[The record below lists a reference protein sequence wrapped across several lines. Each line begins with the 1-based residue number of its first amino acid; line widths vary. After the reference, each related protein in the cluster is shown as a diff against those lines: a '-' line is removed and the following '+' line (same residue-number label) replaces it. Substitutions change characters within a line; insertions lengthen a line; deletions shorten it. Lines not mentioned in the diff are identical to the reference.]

1 MSINRRSLIKLLP
14 AAIASSLL
22 VNQPPVPLRATS
34 THSPRIARHYQGT
47 NLSGWEVT
55 LGDALYVRPGEC
67 PVTLRDIE
75 TVHEPAHSELRAN
88 LQRRIIL
95 VHNITFK
102 QMINNEAMH
111 FIHTCIFKFRL
122 PYLPTTDVNADLNA
136 QTFEGGIFVWDG
148 SQTRLDY
155 GMAFQWGLNP
165 WIEGEHVGAFG
176 VMSSWTTTH
185 DDDGTWRAVGHL
197 TPDTE
202 WHEVKMVVNY
212 PGQTTA
218 LWVDNKHYGTQFT
231 SIPKPD
237 TWGTEIAARFQVEI
251 ISIYPEPTGLRAMH
265 QAQVKDW
272 SWTWKRA
279 HGVFLPTI
287 RK

>member
-1 MSINRRSLIKLLP
+1 M
-14 AAIASSLL
+14 
-22 VNQPPVPLRATS
+22 
-34 THSPRIARHYQGT
+34 
-47 NLSGWEVT
+47 
-55 LGDALYVRPGEC
+55 
-67 PVTLRDIE
+67 
-75 TVHEPAHSELRAN
+75 HEPAHSELRAN